1 MFAAACWAYC
11 SAVICWAT
19 CFFRQGNP
27 PVHPVVLKAA
37 ATTVRLTKRD
47 SFAFIGTSLLW
58 LQVEIVSTLELEYA
72 ERLGKKGR
80 GRRVSVITEVNQ
92 QGHRPRVSAKLKK

>member
-1 MFAAACWAYC
+1 M
-11 SAVICWAT
+11 
-19 CFFRQGNP
+19 
-27 PVHPVVLKAA
+27 
-37 ATTVRLTKRD
+37 
-47 SFAFIGTSLLW
+47 LW